1 MQPDYSVISL
11 QRWKDLVNKAYEE
24 AKSEW
29 EKIQKD
35 QPEKADLAKLVLNA
49 LDLAHKSIIARAQ
62 FDEMVS
68 RDIQG
73 ESEIVMYPPK

>member
-1 MQPDYSVISL
+1 MQPDYSVISI

-24 AKSEW
+24 AKGEW

-35 QPEKADLAKLVLNA
+35 QPEKADLSVLNA
-49 LDLAHKSIIARAQ
+49 LDLAHKSIVARAQ

-73 ESEIVMYPPK
+73 ESEIIMYPPK